1 MFNLAHFLFRMKLK
15 LYTHFVWQRLYKYL
29 CVKAFSQSDSPLN
42 TLRIVL
48 QPGLLKSDVTSS
60 AVSKALIMDAFS
72 LSPIPEMRVCCFRL
86 IRVWKMLE
94 CGVKVGI
101 LFTCSHR
108 KQQQTNTRFLMR
120 TRGRCIYYG
129 KNDSTMQRA
138 APVGWDTPC
147 ECYKEWLFLDSKKI
161 ILWSYRDTSTR
172 VCNSPW
178 VCIMKGTLHCTWPF
192 AAHRDQSWKMYALHC
207 IG

>member
-15 LYTHFVWQRLYKYL
+15 LYTHFVWHRFYKYL

-72 LSPIPEMRVCCFRL
+72 LSPIPEMRVCVVSGSFGCGKCSSA
-86 IRVWKMLE
+86 VWRSASFSRALTPKA
-94 CGVKVGI
+94 
-101 LFTCSHR
+101 T
-108 KQQQTNTRFLMR
+108 TNKHTLLNENERPVY
-120 TRGRCIYYG
+120 IYYG

-138 APVGWDTPC
+138 APVGWD
-147 ECYKEWLFLDSKKI
+147 
-161 ILWSYRDTSTR
+161 ILR
-172 VCNSPW
+172 VSA
-178 VCIMKGTLHCTWPF
+178 IRSDYF
-192 AAHRDQSWKMYALHC
+192 
-207 IG
+207 